1 VLDFIFLK
9 NIVSISVDIVKVLSY
24 QELIPEYV
32 FKHIE
37 NIILLE
43 HACFVE
49 DIHEFHSKG
58 EKKMISKVIK
68 KSKINK
74 LDENKSIV
82 IIGKKGPT
90 TFSVKEIIKQLCK
103 REIVKIKILKSALK
117 EEDTKK
123 IAEKLE
129 NLTDSK
135 IVELRGHTFSLY
147 KPRN

>member
-1 VLDFIFLK
+1 
-9 NIVSISVDIVKVLSY
+9 
-24 QELIPEYV
+24 
-32 FKHIE
+32 
-37 NIILLE
+37 
-43 HACFVE
+43 
-49 DIHEFHSKG
+49 
-58 EKKMISKVIK
+58 MISKVIK

-90 TFSVKEIIKQLCK
+90 TFSVKEIIKHLCK